1 MSTRRALHT
10 SALWDCAQGGR
21 TGHMISNLFF
31 MNANVYSMF
40 LYTYHWFHARFS
52 LCSLFF
58 TSYWAHW
65 QSTKSTGFSSVS
77 CPRICDSLF
86 GKNRWVF
93 ICVFWGG
100 APTKRNLLS
109 FCHDENE
116 ADCPTAWDLLFKR
129 LNHEKKIKSKTLS
142 GKISSSWPLPCSQ
155 ASILKCL
162 YFKKVACQRS
172 NLSASVF
179 FPGRC
184 LILYPGQARFLS
196 LLKPLMPNSTRLVL
210 HVVTVYNTTLYI
222 QHSSAKSV
230 EMKPGHGCKTYHVI
244 GIPIFFYLLGSS

>member
-1 MSTRRALHT
+1 MHRKHFFLIYSFFLQILAKSHVSAGPDIIFLDRLMSTRRALHT
-10 SALWDCAQGGR
+10 SALWDCAHGGR

-40 LYTYHWFHARFS
+40 LYTYHWFHARLS

-77 CPRICDSLF
+77 CPHICDSLF

-116 ADCPTAWDLLFKR
+116 ADCPTAWDLL
-129 LNHEKKIKSKTLS
+129 
-142 GKISSSWPLPCSQ
+142 
-155 ASILKCL
+155 LK
-162 YFKKVACQRS
+162 
-172 NLSASVF
+172 
-179 FPGRC
+179 G
-184 LILYPGQARFLS
+184 
-196 LLKPLMPNSTRLVL
+196 
-210 HVVTVYNTTLYI
+210 
-222 QHSSAKSV
+222 
-230 EMKPGHGCKTYHVI
+230 
-244 GIPIFFYLLGSS
+244 

>member
-1 MSTRRALHT
+1 M
-10 SALWDCAQGGR
+10 
-21 TGHMISNLFF
+21 
-31 MNANVYSMF
+31 
-40 LYTYHWFHARFS
+40 
-52 LCSLFF
+52 
-58 TSYWAHW
+58 
-65 QSTKSTGFSSVS
+65 K
-77 CPRICDSLF
+77 
-86 GKNRWVF
+86 
-93 ICVFWGG
+93 
-100 APTKRNLLS
+100 
-109 FCHDENE
+109 
-116 ADCPTAWDLLFKR
+116 
-129 LNHEKKIKSKTLS
+129 KKIKSKTLS

-244 GIPIFFYLLGSS
+244 GIPIFFYLFGSS

>member
-1 MSTRRALHT
+1 MHRKTLLFNIFIFPLNFGKKPCECRAGHHFSDRLMSTRRALHT
-10 SALWDCAQGGR
+10 SALWDCAHGGR
-21 TGHMISNLFF
+21 RGHMISNLFF

-40 LYTYHWFHARFS
+40 LYTYPWFHARLS

-77 CPRICDSLF
+77 CPHICDSLF
-86 GKNRWVF
+86 GKNRWVV

-129 LNHEKKIKSKTLS
+129 LNHEKKLRVKRCQEKSQVLGCYLVPKRQFSNVYILRRLRASVLT
-142 GKISSSWPLPCSQ
+142 SQ
-155 ASILKCL
+155 LL
-162 YFKKVACQRS
+162 YFFQGVAW
-172 NLSASVF
+172 
-179 FPGRC
+179 
-184 LILYPGQARFLS
+184 Y
-196 LLKPLMPNSTRLVL
+196 STQVR
-210 HVVTVYNTTLYI
+210 
-222 QHSSAKSV
+222 
-230 EMKPGHGCKTYHVI
+230 
-244 GIPIFFYLLGSS
+244 LGSYLY